1 MAWFLYQAT
10 LAPAGHRGACQA
22 SYPATASLTRAGML
36 VGPGDRR
43 PGHADQR
50 LTVRAAGLG
59 QADGRPRR
67 VHPPRTWPCGWA
79 LHQRRPRPVAFVRHL
94 GGRRDEPR
102 TARPTGQDA
111 DRIVASS
118 PYQMISVLD
127 WGRRLGVSPI
137 RRAAADRNVMAAG
150 TDRRQGDGRTT
161 GGCRPRPA
169 GGRTIRGRRAARRRF
184 TLGARCRPRCCTATW
199 FTPAAAMTSRSRQPG
214 RSPMSR
220 RSMTAS
226 ALKANQR
233 QRWVLTCRKGSDW
246 SLQLSVAAREPEH
259 ELALG
264 SQVSP
269 AAIATCGRRLCGTTC
284 RPNWQ
289 RNWSGTRRWT
299 AATSRSLLTEVPW
312 FCGAASAPFG
322 TCDRR
327 RTRPGASAA

>member
-10 LAPAGHRGACQA
+10 LAPAGHPAACQA

-50 LTVRAAGLG
+50 LTVTAAAFG

-79 LHQRRPRPVAFVRHL
+79 LHQRRPRHVAFVRHL

-127 WGRRLGVSPI
+127 WGRRLGGSPT

-150 TDRRQGDGRTT
+150 TEQRQAD
-161 GGCRPRPA
+161 
-169 GGRTIRGRRAARRRF
+169 GRTIRGRRAARRRF
-184 TLGARCRPRCCTATW
+184 TLGGRCRPSCCTATW
-199 FTPAAAMTSRSRQPG
+199 FTPAAAMTSRSRQP
-214 RSPMSR
+214 RPSPMSR
-220 RSMTAS
+220 
-226 ALKANQR
+226 
-233 QRWVLTCRKGSDW
+233 
-246 SLQLSVAAREPEH
+246 P
-259 ELALG
+259 
-264 SQVSP
+264 
-269 AAIATCGRRLCGTTC
+269 
-284 RPNWQ
+284 
-289 RNWSGTRRWT
+289 
-299 AATSRSLLTEVPW
+299 
-312 FCGAASAPFG
+312 
-322 TCDRR
+322 
-327 RTRPGASAA
+327 